1 MSNSYKRREQKLI
14 VVKPKLS
21 PKCKS
26 TMRAKC
32 LDTHATANSKW
43 IIVCDKC
50 NEQCKIED
58 IISNNT
64 KCTAKET

>member
-1 MSNSYKRREQKLI
+1 
-14 VVKPKLS
+14 
-21 PKCKS
+21 
-26 TMRAKC
+26 MRAKC